1 MLDGQGQKSEGQKPP
16 CFLCQSQPQIMRT
29 PVSRFEALCG
39 PSHSRVATVHLP
51 HRKTRRGPRVARC
64 GQMLERIQIGSTKRQ
79 RINPQPTYHFFARF
93 LGQCRRSILQQDKAV
108 APPLRTPSRNAGR
121 KGNLRAILANGGT
134 FPGKSSDI
142 IFWDFGHIWLLVC
155 RKRPPLS
162 HFQWLRY
169 GSYSV
174 FPEKTPSK
182 SSLWRI
188 CNDRRKDPHPYPHF
202 IGYPA

>member
-1 MLDGQGQKSEGQKPP
+1 MRKIQRLLRARSPP
-16 CFLCQSQPQIMRT
+16 FSLPKAAQIVKAR
-29 PVSRFEALCG
+29 VSRFGAPCC
-39 PSHSRVATVHLP
+39 PSHSRVEPYTSHAVK
-51 HRKTRRGPRVARC
+51 RGVGPRVARC
-64 GQMLERIQIGSTKRQ
+64 GRMWESPRDWVRKGPKNR
-79 RINPQPTYHFFARF
+79 PQPTYHFFARF

-121 KGNLRAILANGGT
+121 KGNLSAILANRGT

-155 RKRPPLS
+155 RKRPPLC

-188 CNDRRKDPHPYPHF
+188 
-202 IGYPA
+202 